1 LTTFFYG
8 LFAEFVNTTKDSK
21 HTAGRKKS
29 PRRAGEMG

>member
-21 HTAGRKKS
+21 HTADRKKS